1 MTKYTCETYQKVFY
15 QKGHLEDHNNRKRPC
30 KKDNTIEALVEKKVQ
45 EVLSRTN
52 HVAIKTD
59 EVEIKIDS
67 TPTTNMQSVQ
77 MEYSTKTR
85 EELIALCKEKKI
97 KGYSGKNKKYIAKLL
112 TESQPKNEIIDKVE
126 EKQGTIINVS
136 SDAYVYQTMLTCI
149 GNKRKLVKNIRQ
161 IIEEVKLLIH
171 KDKLNIVDGFA
182 GSSVV
187 SRELSYTANTIY
199 TNDLEYYAYLMAYC
213 YLVSPTSEQKRRIET
228 HITNMNNIAKNG
240 PFIEGIISK
249 LYAPKD
255 TKNIKEGERCFYTR
269 ENALIIDT
277 LRKYIEEKVEVDIK
291 IYCLVPL
298 LNKASINTNTAGVFK
313 GFYKNGNI
321 GCFGGEGQFALSRIT
336 KPIQL
341 DIPIWSNSTFTA
353 HPSNKDINTLVSE
366 LPNDIDVMYLDPP
379 YNQHPYGSNYF
390 MLNVIAKNEEPLEI
404 SKVSGIPT
412 NWNKSTYNKHKSAV
426 SSMEHLM
433 SAGLEKSKYLL
444 ISYNNEGIITDDDW
458 KNLFE
463 PYNVKKYEIKY
474 DTFKGCRNLKNRSN
488 KVLEIM
494 YLVSKKV

>member
-1 MTKYTCETYQKVFY
+1 MTKYICETCQKVFT
-15 QKGHLEDHNNRKRPC
+15 QKGHLEYHNNRKRPC
-30 KKDNTIEALVEKKVQ
+30 KKNNTIEAVVEKKLQ
-45 EVLSRTN
+45 EMLSKTN
-52 HVAIKTD
+52 NEAVKIEAIINT
-59 EVEIKIDS
+59 V
-67 TPTTNMQSVQ
+67 MQSNQ
-77 MEYSTKTR
+77 MDYTTKTR
-85 EELIALCKEKKI
+85 EVLIALCKERKI
-97 KGYSGKNKKYIAKLL
+97 KGYSGKKKADIAKLL
-112 TESQPKNEIIDKVE
+112 MDSQPKNDIVVSLPKKEDNL
-126 EKQGTIINVS
+126 INVS
-136 SDAYVYQTMLTCI
+136 SDDYVYQTMLTCI
-149 GNKRKLVKNIRQ
+149 GNKRKLVKNIRE
-161 IIEEVKLLIH
+161 IVEEVKLLIN

-187 SRELSYTANTIY
+187 SRELSYIANNIY

-213 YLVSPTSEQKRRIET
+213 YLVSPSDEQKKRIET
-228 HITNMNNIAKNG
+228 HINVMNNIAKNG
-240 PFIEGIISK
+240 PFVEGIISK

-277 LRKYIEEKVEVDIK
+277 LRKYIEEKVELDIK
-291 IYCLVPL
+291 NYCLVPL

-313 GFYKNGNI
+313 GFYKKGNI
-321 GCFGGEGQFALSRIT
+321 GCFGGKGQFALSRIT

-341 DIPIWSNSTFTA
+341 DIPIWNNLTFMA

-390 MLNVIAKNEEPLEI
+390 MLNLIAKNEEPVEI

-412 NWNKSTYNKHKSAV
+412 NWNKSTYNNHKNAV
-426 SSMEHLM
+426 SSMKNLM
-433 SAGLEKSKYLL
+433 NTGLEKSKYLL
-444 ISYNNEGIITDDDW
+444 ISYNNEGIITDNDW
-458 KNLFE
+458 KILFK

-474 DTFKGCRNLKNRSN
+474 DTFKGCRNLKHRSN

-494 YLVSKKV
+494 YLVSNKI